1 MLNERRRGVVKLG
14 ERGVTLREV
23 AAQVELSV
31 PTVMAAHR
39 AYLAGGW
46 AAVNVK
52 PRGRKRGEGRQLT
65 LEQEAEI
72 RRLICDKTPD
82 QLKMGFALWNRQAV
96 AQLVRDR
103 LGIELPILTVGEYHK
118 RWVFHRRSPLI
129 LLC

>member
-1 MLNERRRGVVKLG
+1 M
-14 ERGVTLREV
+14 TLRDV

-31 PTVMAAHR
+31 PTVMSAHR

-65 LEQEAEI
+65 PEQEAEI

-82 QLKMGFALWNRQAV
+82 QLKMGSLCETGR
-96 AQLVRDR
+96 
-103 LGIELPILTVGEYHK
+103 
-118 RWVFHRRSPLI
+118 PLRT
-129 LLC
+129 